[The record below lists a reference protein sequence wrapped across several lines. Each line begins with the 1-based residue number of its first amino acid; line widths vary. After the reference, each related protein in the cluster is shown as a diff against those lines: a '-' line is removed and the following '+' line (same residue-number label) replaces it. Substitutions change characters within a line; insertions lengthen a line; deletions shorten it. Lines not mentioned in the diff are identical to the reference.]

1 MKRFWWF
8 AGATILLG
16 ALFFIAIR
24 SNAHPAAGSNA
35 RTVAESSAATIE
47 RGRYLVQ
54 QVALCGDCH
63 TPHNEKGEAVVDQ
76 AFQGASTI
84 FKPLQP
90 VPNWAEYTPALAG
103 FPGFTEDQALTFL
116 TTGKDASGQLA
127 APPMPQYRFSRED
140 AAAVLAYL
148 KSLVPAK
155 K

>member
-1 MKRFWWF
+1 VRTRIVWSLAF
-8 AGATILLG
+8 L
-16 ALFFIAIR
+16 ALAVSSIAIGKGK
-24 SNAHPAAGSNA
+24 SAGQS
-35 RTVAESSAATIE
+35 VAKDNIE

-54 QVALCGDCH
+54 QVGLCGDCH
-63 TPHNEKGEAVVDQ
+63 TPHNEKGEPVTDQ

-103 FPGFTEDQALTFL
+103 FPGFTDDQALTFL

-148 KSLVPAK
+148 KSLAPPK

>member
-1 MKRFWWF
+1 MKKIGWF
-8 AGATILLG
+8 VGAAILAAAVFCIATRCNALAG
-16 ALFFIAIR
+16 
-24 SNAHPAAGSNA
+24 
-35 RTVAESSAATIE
+35 AESSAATIE

-54 QVALCGDCH
+54 QVGLCGDCH
-63 TPHNEKGEAVVDQ
+63 TPRNEKGEPIPDQ
-76 AFQGASTI
+76 ALQGASTI

-103 FPGFTEDQALTFL
+103 FPGFSDDQALTFL
-116 TTGKDASGQLA
+116 TTGKDTAGQLA

-148 KSLVPAK
+148 KSLAPIK

>member
-1 MKRFWWF
+1 MKKIWWF
-8 AGATILLG
+8 ASAG
-16 ALFFIAIR
+16 ALVAVFFCMAIR
-24 SNAHPAAGSNA
+24 SNAHTAARS
-35 RTVAESSAATIE
+35 AESSAATIE

-54 QVALCGDCH
+54 QVTLCGDCH
-63 TPHNEKGEAVVDQ
+63 TPHNEKGEPIADQ

-84 FKPLQP
+84 FKPMQP

-103 FPGFTEDQALTFL
+103 FPGFTDDQALTFL

-148 KSLVPAK
+148 KSLAPAK